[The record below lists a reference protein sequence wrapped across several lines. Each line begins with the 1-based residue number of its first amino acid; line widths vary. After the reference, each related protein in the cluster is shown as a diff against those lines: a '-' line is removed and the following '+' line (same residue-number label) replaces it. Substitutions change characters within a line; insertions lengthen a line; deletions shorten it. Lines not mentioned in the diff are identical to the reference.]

1 MPRRVAAALGVLAL
15 TFASSPLQAADVGEG
30 RKIADAWC
38 ASCHLTS
45 DAKGGA
51 DTAPRFVDI
60 ARNRAIDRKV
70 LSGVL
75 ADPHPAMPRL
85 DLSHS
90 QLEDLAA
97 YIRSLNPDGDST
109 K

>member
-30 RKIADAWC
+30 RKI
-38 ASCHLTS
+38 
-45 DAKGGA
+45 A